1 MPNSFI
7 PTRTE
12 ARTTTGWRP
21 TAPARMRGWMTFW
34 TTNQPTPMIASAGRR
49 ASGLVT
55 AATITGGAQ
64 ATKGPKNGIAI
75 RMPEAVVVRAAYS
88 SPRTMLQARA
98 MRA

>member
-1 MPNSFI
+1 
-7 PTRTE
+7 
-12 ARTTTGWRP
+12 
-21 TAPARMRGWMTFW
+21 
-34 TTNQPTPMIASAGRR
+34 MIASAGRR

-88 SPRTMLQARA
+88 SPRTRLQARA
-98 MRA
+98 IEGVGAADDDHAANEAAERAARRSP